1 MYLITL
7 LLSTRTES
15 DCGVRGKE
23 RERDGRREQKRAMY
37 YDGQWPWCVARVW
50 NEKESIERVCA
61 CASLQC
67 WGPAP
72 LVLNAEEARSGHG
85 KSLQGLPQ

>member
-15 DCGVRGKE
+15 DCGTRGKE
-23 RERDGRREQKRAMY
+23 RERYGRVEQKRAMY
-37 YDGQWPWCVARVW
+37 YDGQWPCCVARVW
-50 NEKESIERVCA
+50 NEKECIERVCA

-67 WGPAP
+67 WGPAT
-72 LVLNAEEARSGHG
+72 VNAEGARSDHG